1 MLNFGEIKDTLA
13 LLLKAKRARDY
24 WLKEKD
30 PMDAVL
36 NTLKHVGYVALS
48 LVGASL
54 VAFLSDDAGLTKA
67 LQDGG
72 LPAVY
77 VALAIPAFHVLLV
90 TVQNIIKHL
99 KEPKV

>member
-1 MLNFGEIKDTLA
+1 MLNFGEIKDAIA
-13 LLLKAKRARDY
+13 LLLKGKRARDY

-30 PMDAVL
+30 PMTAVM

-54 VAFLSDDAGLTKA
+54 MAFLSDDAGLTKT
-67 LQDGG
+67 LTDGG

-77 VALAIPAFHVLLV
+77 VALAIPAFHVILV
-90 TVQNIIKHL
+90 AVQNVLKHL
-99 KEPKV
+99 KAPKV